1 MRGYRLCVSRL
12 VRPSTAAPG
21 NGQSRRHFL
30 RLALLGPA
38 AAAWP
43 GVSLAATERFD
54 SEVALFAAGRPV
66 RADGL
71 NLEAPPVAESGYS
84 VPVTVTSAGT
94 GPDRVVRVRL
104 LAPDNPLVRLA
115 TVTVGDTGVPLRL
128 STRIRLARSQTVVAL
143 AETAG
148 GQVLRAEAA
157 IAVVVGGCGFD
168 LPLEP
173 G

>member
-1 MRGYRLCVSRL
+1 MKGYRLCVRRL
-12 VRPSTAAPG
+12 ARGSASLPRVGRT
-21 NGQSRRHFL
+21 RRHFL
-30 RLALLGPA
+30 RWALLGPA
-38 AAAWP
+38 AIAWSGAA
-43 GVSLAATERFD
+43 AATTDRFD
-54 SEVALFAAGRPV
+54 SEVSLFTAGRPV
-66 RADGL
+66 QAGGL
-71 NLEAPPVAESGYS
+71 ALEAPSVAESGYS
-84 VPVTVTSAGT
+84 VPVTVTAAGT

-115 TVTVGDTGVPLRL
+115 TVTVGDTGLPLRL

-148 GQVLRAEAA
+148 GQVLRAEVA